1 MKLGLG
7 TAQFGLAYGI
17 TGPGVRVSLGE
28 VKAILDLARK
38 RNVTML
44 DTAPAYGDS
53 EAVLGECLAGGG
65 GFGIVTKTIA
75 AGGARIAGED
85 VARLDE
91 SFTASLARL
100 RVNSV
105 DGVLVHRADD
115 LLAPGGDR
123 IYELLA
129 QWRGEGR
136 TRKIGVS
143 VYTREQIDALFE
155 RHLYDIVQLPVS
167 VFDQR
172 LVADGTL
179 EMLKRAGVEIHAR
192 SVLLQG
198 LALMEPSNIP
208 AALQPA
214 RPLVERFRRT
224 LAGWGLSPLAGALRY
239 VNGLAAID
247 RVVIGVHS
255 AAQLEECL
263 RAVEASAG
271 EHDYSAFAC
280 ANEAIVDPRQWKAA

>member
-1 MKLGLG
+1 MKLALG

-17 TGPGVRVSLGE
+17 SGPGARVSLVE
-28 VKAILDLARK
+28 VRAILDLARK
-38 RNVTML
+38 RGVSML

-53 EAVLGECLAGGG
+53 EAVLGECLAERG
-65 GFGIVTKTIA
+65 GFDIVTKTIA
-75 AGGARIAGED
+75 AGGDQIAGDDIARI
-85 VARLDE
+85 DE
-91 SFTASLARL
+91 AFTASLARL
-100 RVNSV
+100 RVKSV

-123 IYELLA
+123 LYELLA

-143 VYTREQIDALFE
+143 IYTRHQVDALFE
-155 RHLYDIVQLPVS
+155 RHAYDIVQLPVS

-179 EMLKRAGVEIHAR
+179 DYLKRAGVEIHAR

-198 LALMEPSNIP
+198 LALMEPTSIP
-208 AALQPA
+208 AGLSPA
-214 RPLVERFRRT
+214 RPLVERFRHT
-224 LAGWGLSPLAGALRY
+224 LSQWGLSPLAGALRY
-239 VNGLAAID
+239 VSELTAID

-255 AAQLEECL
+255 AAQLDECL
-263 RAVEASAG
+263 RAVEASAAP
-271 EHDYSAFAC
+271 HDYSAFAC
-280 ANEAIVDPRQWKAA
+280 ANEAIIDPRQWRAA